1 MDDKQKEF
9 IFVGGHLS
17 IYQLVQGKIS
27 SFLCY
32 LLLLSTRTTVWTLR
46 MVTVRTMRVTYDV
59 ITGLAHLRVLRGS
72 LTENE
77 GPESKALVKDS
88 VLGTLIIFVLHS

>member
-17 IYQLVQGKIS
+17 MYQLVQGKIS

-32 LLLLSTRTTVWTLR
+32 LLLSTRTTVWTLR
-46 MVTVRTMRVTYDV
+46 MVTVRTMRVTYDL
-59 ITGLAHLRVLRGS
+59 ITGLAHFRVLRGS